1 VKTRLLLVLQFLNGD
16 SLISRLG
23 GDEGR
28 KENMK
33 VVFENLNNND
43 TEHDIIFLNLTT
55 YASGAERITVL
66 FDGVEYVS
74 DVYFDAKGRRSFK
87 RCGKTYDFEIVRG

>member
-1 VKTRLLLVLQFLNGD
+1 
-16 SLISRLG
+16 
-23 GDEGR
+23 
-28 KENMK
+28 MK

-74 DVYFDAKGRRSFK
+74 DVYFDAKGAAASSAA
-87 RCGKTYDFEIVRG
+87 GKHTVL

>member
-1 VKTRLLLVLQFLNGD
+1 
-16 SLISRLG
+16 
-23 GDEGR
+23 
-28 KENMK
+28 MK

-55 YASGAERITVL
+55 YASGAERIAVL

>member
-1 VKTRLLLVLQFLNGD
+1 
-16 SLISRLG
+16 
-23 GDEGR
+23 
-28 KENMK
+28 MK

-74 DVYFDAKGRRSFK
+74 GVYFDGKGRRSFK
-87 RCGKTYDFEIVRG
+87 RCGKIYDFEIVRE

>member
-1 VKTRLLLVLQFLNGD
+1 
-16 SLISRLG
+16 
-23 GDEGR
+23 
-28 KENMK
+28 MK

-87 RCGKTYDFEIVRG
+87 RCGKTYDFEIVRGCTIPAPEVTRAAGG